1 MIMAKCQYQKKI
13 LTYNNN
19 IHSYLKHMWLKLSIL
34 VGKFGNIPSKRLLKP
49 NNIRETG
56 AQKTNNIL
64 NGASTEADPRL
75 K

>member
-1 MIMAKCQYQKKI
+1 MAKCQGKKKI
-13 LTYNNN
+13 LTYN

-34 VGKFGNIPSKRLLKP
+34 VGKFGNIPSKRFLKP
-49 NNIRETG
+49 NNICETG

-64 NGASTEADPRL
+64 NRASIEADPRL